1 MNRVLVT
8 FIIAMSLFA
17 HAPGLMAWSDDVS
30 GVMMPEPRGGGGIP
44 DQEVEAAINPPPE
57 TESDNSKVEIEW
69 E

>member
-1 MNRVLVT
+1 MNRVLMVL
-8 FIIAMSLFA
+8 IIAMSLFA

-44 DQEVEAAINPPPE
+44 DQEVETAINPTPG
-57 TESDNSKVEIEW
+57 TESDTPQVEIEW